1 MFKEVTMMF
10 HAGCMMLSLAAVL
23 VAMVPLPGTG
33 TYAQEN
39 PYRIE
44 EGWGTLPGGRKWG
57 GTIGVDID
65 RDGNIWVFERCG
77 GTSCTGSS
85 LAPII
90 KLDPSGKVLKMF
102 GEGMFN
108 QPHGFH
114 VDRDGNV
121 WASDATG
128 KNGKGH
134 QVFKFSPDGKVLMTL
149 GKAGVAGDGP
159 VTFNRPSDVVTA
171 PSGDIFVADGH
182 GGANARI
189 VKFSKDEKFIKA
201 WGRKGSG
208 PGEFDTPHAIAIDSQ
223 GRIFVCNRSNK
234 RIQIFDQEGNFI
246 AEWKQFGR
254 PSGVFIDRND
264 TIYVADSQSN
274 AKNNPGVRPG
284 IHIGSA
290 RDGKITAFCLGPRP
304 RRQAYQRDRRYRGGY
319 GG

>member
-33 TYAQEN
+33 PYAQDN

-149 GKAGVAGDGP
+149 GKGGVAGDGP
-159 VTFNRPSDVVTA
+159 DTFNRPSDVVTA

-182 GGANARI
+182 GG
-189 VKFSKDEKFIKA
+189 
-201 WGRKGSG
+201 
-208 PGEFDTPHAIAIDSQ
+208 
-223 GRIFVCNRSNK
+223 
-234 RIQIFDQEGNFI
+234 
-246 AEWKQFGR
+246 
-254 PSGVFIDRND
+254 VFIDRND
-264 TIYVADSQSN
+264 IIYVADSQSN

-284 IHIGSA
+284 IRIGRA
-290 RDGKITAFCLGPRP
+290 RDGKITAFVPALGPEDNPTSVTEGIAADTAGNLYAGETGTQNLRK
-304 RRQAYQRDRRYRGGY
+304 YVKK
-319 GG
+319 